1 MQWILHIQFS
11 VDMFL
16 HGRDVHFSLPRLAG
30 CAGHGPGS
38 WLLGAAA
45 AGLEQLGSP
54 HLGKLVIVIMMMMM
68 MAGAL
73 SAHMVKKII

>member
-16 HGRDVHFSLPRLAG
+16 HGRDVHFSLTRLAG

>member
-1 MQWILHIQFS
+1 MDITHT
-11 VDMFL
+11 VTMYL

-54 HLGKLVIVIMMMMM
+54 HLGELVIVMMMMM
-68 MAGAL
+68 M
-73 SAHMVKKII
+73 MMMIIMMLIWCLW